1 MEGGRND
8 LGFGVR
14 CCNAEFF
21 FFLSFFLFFSFLLSF
36 YFMGGLCMSASINI

>member
-14 CCNAEFF
+14 RCNLDFF
-21 FFLSFFLFFSFLLSF
+21 FISFHCFSFLLSF
-36 YFMGGLCMSASINI
+36 CFMSGLCMSAGINI

>member
-14 CCNAEFF
+14 RCNLDFF
-21 FFLSFFLFFSFLLSF
+21 HFFSFLLSF
-36 YFMGGLCMSASINI
+36 CFMSGLCMSAGINI